1 MRKFKNVFLKA
12 SGFLLLAFCIS
23 NQVSAQQVVSLSG
36 ANSPQDDMNPV
47 WIGDNTLIF
56 TRAFHPQNLGGIS
69 DPGDIWMTQKS
80 DTGEWLEAVHRADL
94 STDGYDF
101 ALGLEDLLTMLVY
114 HSGGERYGIYQYSKF
129 GTEWN
134 FLRQVNIAG
143 LLELKGQL
151 SGRVANGGK
160 VIMLSGIG
168 SETIGNEDIYV
179 SEKTGPIS
187 WSKPVNLGSA
197 INTPGQEMSPY
208 FDLATEE
215 LYFSSNMH
223 EGAQGKD
230 IFIAKRMGEGW
241 NTWSKPMIWKQ
252 VSSPG
257 SDVSLTFVSKEEV
270 VWTSTQNSDG
280 FADLLTFENP
290 VPLDIPQ
297 EFALA
302 KPAATEKPQDKP
314 RQKVSSIEPIYPS
327 SSVGVP
333 EIKVVEKEVELEEE
347 PISWFVVDAKNKTL
361 VPYGLEWTGELAG
374 LDSISPDELTI
385 SQLKSKG
392 VNEVKVIATGYF
404 PKKLSIN
411 EIKSGEPT
419 VVLMTKAESG
429 SIVLLDNVNF
439 KRGTAEL
446 EGLDTKAS
454 LEDLATFLLEN
465 PEMKLRIHGHTDNAG
480 DPSLNKA
487 LSFERAGSVRDFL
500 IEQGVPFESIRISGW
515 GGTRPIAS
523 NATEVGRS
531 KNRRVELEVIQ

>member
-1 MRKFKNVFLKA
+1 MRKSKNVFLKA
-12 SGFLLLAFCIS
+12 SGFVLLAFCIS
-23 NQVSAQQVVSLSG
+23 TQLYAQKVISLSG

-56 TRAFHPQNLGGIS
+56 TRAFHPQNLGGVS

-80 DTGEWLEAVHRADL
+80 ETGEWQEAVHRADL

-114 HSGGERYGIYQYSKF
+114 HSGGERFGIYQYSKF

-134 FLRQVNIAG
+134 FLRQVNMEG
-143 LLELKGQL
+143 LAELKGQL
-151 SGRVANGGK
+151 TGRVANGGR

-168 SETIGNEDIYV
+168 SDSMGNEDIYV
-179 SEKTGPIS
+179 SEKNGPIS
-187 WSKPVNLGSA
+187 WSSPVNLGAA
-197 INTPGQEMSPY
+197 INTAGQEMSPY

-241 NTWSKPMIWKQ
+241 KTWSQPVIWEQ

-257 SDVSLTFVSKEEV
+257 SDVSVTFVTKEEV

-280 FADLLTFENP
+280 FADLLTFETV
-290 VPLDIPQ
+290 VPLEIPQ

-302 KPAATEKPQDKP
+302 EPEEIEVAEQVPNQKAASVEPLYPA
-314 RQKVSSIEPIYPS
+314 

-333 EIKVVEKEVELEEE
+333 EVKLVEKEIEIEEKA
-347 PISWFVVDAKNKTL
+347 ISWFVVDATNKTL
-361 VPYGLEWTGELAG
+361 VPFGLEWKGDLSG
-374 LDSISPDELTI
+374 LDSISPEKLTL
-385 SQLKSKG
+385 SQLKSQG
-392 VNEVKVIATGYF
+392 VDEVKVIATGYF
-404 PKKLSIN
+404 PKRLSVSDL
-411 EIKSGEPT
+411 KTDEPT

-429 SIVLLDNVNF
+429 SIVLLENVNF

-446 EGLDTKAS
+446 EGEETKGA
-454 LEDLATFLLEN
+454 LEELAAFLLQN
-465 PEMKLRIHGHTDNAG
+465 PELKLRIHGHTDNAG
-480 DPSLNKA
+480 DPGLNKA

-500 IEQGVPFESIRISGW
+500 IGQGVPFESIRISGW
-515 GGTRPIAS
+515 GGTRPVAS

-531 KNRRVELEVIQ
+531 KNRRVELEVVQ